1 MSFGY
6 DYSCTT
12 LSQEGRIYQ
21 LEYAEKAIETAPS
34 CMGIV
39 CSDGVLL
46 VSEKVRIYKTI
57 VKGSNNTIHSITPN
71 MGMAICGHLPD
82 GRNIVSRARQE
93 AKSYYQNYGI
103 EITGKIL
110 AERIALYVQSHT
122 LYWSMRPFGAV
133 AMLSSMDRDGHH
145 LFMIEGNG
153 NCFEYFNCAQGKGRQ
168 FIKAEV
174 EREVYNF
181 RNRSCNNSIEDALK
195 ILIKSYEGEKET
207 EYDLSVISSETQ
219 GKHKV
224 YHYDDMAKLAEKVK
238 KEQGESDKKMQ
249 IDL

>member
-21 LEYAEKAIETAPS
+21 LEYAEKAVETASSVMGVS
-34 CMGIV
+34 CKDGII
-39 CSDGVLL
+39 LA
-46 VSEKVRIYKTI
+46 SEKIRNYKTI
-57 VKGSNNTIHSITPN
+57 VRGSNSTIYSVTPN
-71 MGMAICGHLPD
+71 IGIAICGHLPD
-82 GRNIVSRARQE
+82 GRNIVARAKQE
-93 AKSYYQNYGI
+93 SKSYFQNFGL
-103 EITGKIL
+103 EISGKIL

-122 LYWSMRPFGAV
+122 LYWSMRPFGSV
-133 AMLSSMDRDGHH
+133 AMISSFDPNGQH
-145 LFMIEGNG
+145 LYMIEGNG
-153 NCFEYFNCAQGKGRQ
+153 NSFEYYNCAQGKGRQ

-181 RNRSCNNSIEDALK
+181 RNRTCNDAIEDVLK
-195 ILIKSYEGEKET
+195 ILVKSYEGEKET
-207 EYDLSVISSETQ
+207 EYDLSVISFETS

-224 YHYDDMAKLAEKVK
+224 FDYQKIDEMVK
-238 KEQGESDKKMQ
+238 KIKIEGESDKKMQ